1 MALALA
7 DSTLPFIYVV
17 IVAESNRMDAM
28 GVGGNS
34 DNSGGAEERILARI
48 LNPFAKRE
56 TEDEEGGCG
65 PAEAGVGTVGAGGLL
80 VLYGARMLKAVVT
93 ARRRRLILR
102 SSLHE

>member
-1 MALALA
+1 
-7 DSTLPFIYVV
+7 
-17 IVAESNRMDAM
+17 M

-65 PAEAGVGTVGAGGLL
+65 LAEAGVGTRAGCLL
-80 VLYGARMLKAVVT
+80 VLYGAPGRGDTEVSGDSAVATTDTTFVT
-93 ARRRRLILR
+93 ARIMDG
-102 SSLHE
+102 